1 MGAPPPPSHF
11 FLPASWCKCLT
22 PNISYVLR
30 RGGRLSEALAVAQGL
45 LLRCAAPILSSVSL
59 AANCYI
65 TSCFYEQAFQLLSR
79 MRAACCTGSGP
90 YDAPMLCNYGLSAAA
105 CGSGASVAV
114 ATLHDAVSLSRS
126 SPDIVRSRLHQDI
139 CCCACVVVAGV
150 MKRESYLLIPAL
162 DAAGRSLNSS
172 IEWDAFLTEIERGL
186 AEAHGCSSSSSSNS
200 NSESVACLGSGIGSL
215 DRRLT
220 DKALVALAL
229 IQYVFLPCDVAS
241 MMPEMILIVALQIC
255 PGRYI

>member
-1 MGAPPPPSHF
+1 
-11 FLPASWCKCLT
+11 
-22 PNISYVLR
+22 
-30 RGGRLSEALAVAQGL
+30 
-45 LLRCAAPILSSVSL
+45 
-59 AANCYI
+59 
-65 TSCFYEQAFQLLSR
+65 
-79 MRAACCTGSGP
+79 
-90 YDAPMLCNYGLSAAA
+90 MLCNYGLSAAA

-186 AEAHGCSSSSSSNS
+186 AEAHGCCCSSS

-229 IQYVFLPCDVAS
+229 IQCVFLPCDVAS
-241 MMPEMILIVALQIC
+241 MMPEMILIVAL
-255 PGRYI
+255 

>member
-1 MGAPPPPSHF
+1 
-11 FLPASWCKCLT
+11 
-22 PNISYVLR
+22 
-30 RGGRLSEALAVAQGL
+30 
-45 LLRCAAPILSSVSL
+45 
-59 AANCYI
+59 
-65 TSCFYEQAFQLLSR
+65 
-79 MRAACCTGSGP
+79 
-90 YDAPMLCNYGLSAAA
+90 
-105 CGSGASVAV
+105 
-114 ATLHDAVSLSRS
+114 
-126 SPDIVRSRLHQDI
+126 
-139 CCCACVVVAGV
+139 

-186 AEAHGCSSSSSSNS
+186 AEAHGCSSGNSSSSSSSSSSS

-241 MMPEMILIVALQIC
+241 MMPEKILIVAL
-255 PGRYI
+255 